1 MTPIITPAI
10 STVLLRTQSDE
21 RLVALV
27 AAGHE
32 RAFEALC
39 DRHRPA
45 LTRALRRILPPARV
59 EDALQQTFLGAWTAL
74 SAGTEVRAL
83 APWLHRIAR
92 NAAVTALA
100 RPGYD
105 HAELH
110 EALRVS
116 PGPEEDLERRDVVR
130 RTLQGVAALP
140 DRQRDALLSV
150 AVQGRAHAQV
160 AAELGLSEPAV
171 RQLVHRART
180 SLRTA
185 VGALVPT
192 PLVSWALTA
201 GHAAVGDGVAGA
213 AVGAGGTGVLATVL
227 KVGAI
232 VAAVSTP
239 VVGHAIT
246 SAHPPAAAHAAV
258 PAGRAGA
265 LAAVAARHAAPRSLA
280 AARSLAATA
289 AGQASG
295 TAAATRGAPAAD
307 SGAATRASVVPVTR
321 RSSRS
326 GAHLPALP
334 VTLTVPAAVS
344 TSVPA
349 AAVLTPPAA
358 LPARPAASP
367 GTQQQLTARWLLLLQ
382 ARRTQLAAGSAPGPM
397 PAGDGFRR
405 RITVPAPTAPAATTP
420 TTTHTAAA
428 ADPAPT
434 STTAGGT
441 MTASDTGTAGTGTST
456 DAAPAATAP

>member
-45 LTRALRRILPPARV
+45 LARALRRILPPARV
-59 EDALQQTFLGAWTAL
+59 EDALQQTFLSAWTAL

-92 NAAVTALA
+92 NAAVAALA

-110 EALRVS
+110 EALRVT

-140 DRQRDALLSV
+140 ERQRDALLSV
-150 AVQGRAHAQV
+150 AVEGRAHAEV

-213 AVGAGGTGVLATVL
+213 AVGAGGTGVLATAL
-227 KVGAI
+227 KVGAV

-246 SAHPPAAAHAAV
+246 RVHPPAAAHASAQ
-258 PAGRAGA
+258 ASGGSST
-265 LAAVAARHAAPRSLA
+265 AAVAARHAAARPLA
-280 AARSLAATA
+280 V
-289 AGQASG
+289 AGHASV
-295 TAAATRGAPAAD
+295 T
-307 SGAATRASVVPVTR
+307 SAATRAAAGAAGRAGTRASIVPATR

-326 GAHLPALP
+326 GAHLPVLP
-334 VTLTVPAAVS
+334 GTPTVTPAVS
-344 TSVPA
+344 TSVPT
-349 AAVLTPPAA
+349 AVVPTPPAT
-358 LPARPAASP
+358 LPARPPAS
-367 GTQQQLTARWLLLLQ
+367 GTQLLAARWLLLMQ
-382 ARRTQLAAGSAPGPM
+382 ARRTPAAAGAA

-405 RITVPAPTAPAATTP
+405 RGDARRTTASAPTAPATTP
-420 TTTHTAAA
+420 APSTAT
-428 ADPAPT
+428 ADPAPP
-434 STTAGGT
+434 STTASDT
-441 MTASDTGTAGTGTST
+441 VTASDTGATGTSTSTGT
-456 DAAPAATAP
+456 DAAPAAATTASATAP